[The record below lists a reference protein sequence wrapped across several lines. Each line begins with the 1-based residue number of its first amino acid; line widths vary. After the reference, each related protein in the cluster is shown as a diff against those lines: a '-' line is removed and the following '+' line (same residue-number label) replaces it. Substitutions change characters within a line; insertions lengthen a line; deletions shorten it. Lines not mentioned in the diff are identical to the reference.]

1 MRYLDK
7 ENWKR
12 KKHFEFFKEFE
23 IQYFNMCTNLD
34 ITTTFR
40 YSKNNKLSLYR
51 VVLYAVMHCCN
62 ALEEFRYRIREDD
75 AIVIH
80 GKVNPGVAMISDG
93 DVYTNFII
101 PYKHKFSD
109 FINEYNKA
117 SEEAKGNIIV
127 GEDQEGKDDLIFI
140 SSIPW
145 TSFTSITNPMRTGYR
160 DSIPRIIFG
169 KQFKQNGKIMMP
181 FSVQVNHCLMDGI
194 HVSKYYFK
202 LSEILSNPDK
212 YFT

>member
-23 IQYFNMCTNLD
+23 IPFFNMCTNLD
-34 ITTTFR
+34 ITNTFR

-80 GKVNPGVAMISDG
+80 GKVHPGVAMISDG

-101 PYKHKFSD
+101 PYKHNFSD